1 MTDSNQASSP
11 QHSWDALIAGNQ
23 RFVNGTPTHLRQDI
37 DRRES
42 ISKQQ
47 APFAALF
54 GCSDS
59 RLSAEIIFDVG
70 LGDLFVVRNAGQVL
84 AETIIGSLEY
94 AVEILKVP
102 LILVLGHDECG
113 AIRATIDAVE
123 GKTSYQGA
131 YIHNLV
137 DRIMPTVL
145 TGNRAGKHKIDEIT
159 LLHVEDTIT
168 ELVSRSH
175 LISNAIKDGKLAIA
189 GANYKLTQGEV
200 HQSIIL
206 GNIK

>member
-1 MTDSNQASSP
+1 MTNLSGSDAP
-11 QHSWDALIAGNQ
+11 QEAWDALLAGNQ
-23 RFVNGTPTHLRQDI
+23 RFVDGAPAHLRQDI
-37 DRRES
+37 DRREL
-42 ISKQQ
+42 ISKEQ

-70 LGDLFVVRNAGQVL
+70 LGDLFVVRNAGQVI

-94 AVEILKVP
+94 AVEVLKVP

-113 AIRATIDAVE
+113 AVRASIDAVA
-123 GKTSYQGA
+123 GKASYKGT

-137 DRIMPTVL
+137 ERIMPTVL
-145 TGNRAGKHKIDEIT
+145 AGNRAGKHKIDEIT
-159 LLHVEDTIT
+159 LLHVEDTVN
-168 ELVSRSH
+168 ELISRSQ
-175 LISNAIKDGKLAIA
+175 LISDAVNDGKLAIA
-189 GANYKLTQGEV
+189 GANYTLTQGEV
-200 HQSIIL
+200 HPSVIV

>member
-1 MTDSNQASSP
+1 MIDVSSINSPKQA
-11 QHSWDALIAGNQ
+11 WDELVAGNK
-23 RFVNGTPTHLRQDI
+23 RFVNSEPAHQRQDI

-42 ISKQQ
+42 LSKKQ

-113 AIRATIDAVE
+113 AIRASIDAVE
-123 GKTSYQGA
+123 GKSSYQGA

-145 TGNRAGKHKIDEIT
+145 AGNRAGKHKIDEIT
-159 LLHVEDTIT
+159 LLHVEDTIN
-168 ELVSRSH
+168 ELVSRSQ
-175 LISNAIKDGKLAIA
+175 LISDAVTDGKLAIA
-189 GANYKLTQGEV
+189 GANYTLTQGEV
-200 HQSIIL
+200 HQSVIV